1 VELYSFDEAY
11 LKRLRERD
19 FPTEQHF
26 VAYFRK
32 LLVIKLRSRLRGSE
46 AVEDIAQETFL
57 RVLKAMSSERG
68 IRQPERLGAFVN
80 SVCNNVLQEFYR
92 SSGHGTQL
100 DEDTPEPIDQVL
112 DLDGFLVS
120 KQTREQVREVLA
132 LLPEKDR
139 QLLRAIFLEEKEKDQ
154 VCKEFGVDRD
164 YLRVL
169 LHRAKNN
176 FRVFYE
182 KSGVEGQRQPKQ

>member
-1 VELYSFDEAY
+1 MELYSFDEAY

-57 RVLKAMSSERG
+57 RVFKAMSSERG

-182 KSGVEGQRQPKQ
+182 KSGAEGQRQPKQ

>member
-1 VELYSFDEAY
+1 VELYSFDDAY

-57 RVLKAMSSERG
+57 RVFKAMSSERG

-80 SVCNNVLQEFYR
+80 SFCNNVLQEFYR

-182 KSGVEGQRQPKQ
+182 KSGAEGQRQPKQ